1 MDCVDLARNNS
12 SFCIESSTAY
22 SPNGEALVKSD
33 FDAFRQSAF
42 LLKRFASGKGF
53 YSAVMR
59 LTFSVTKFVAPKFCF
74 SCRLSGVDS
83 RDTSSLQPPMHQ
95 DPSVQQML
103 FFTPLRAI
111 SWLTAQIFR
120 WRDWLTLCLDWRL
133 RRQSGPHCLCS
144 SLIQRSGSI
153 HIIPYGYPALL
164 ALAQYFVEVGF
175 DDTWQVSAH
184 DLARSCI
191 SRVISTVS
199 ALLLELHDADSHTD
213 PDFRASLDKIRVRD
227 LSSCENFIL

>member
-1 MDCVDLARNNS
+1 
-12 SFCIESSTAY
+12 
-22 SPNGEALVKSD
+22 
-33 FDAFRQSAF
+33 
-42 LLKRFASGKGF
+42 
-53 YSAVMR
+53 
-59 LTFSVTKFVAPKFCF
+59 
-74 SCRLSGVDS
+74 
-83 RDTSSLQPPMHQ
+83 
-95 DPSVQQML
+95 ML

-111 SWLTAQIFR
+111 SWLTAQIFQVAKLA
-120 WRDWLTLCLDWRL
+120 DALFGLADKL
-133 RRQSGPHCLCS
+133 RRQPGPHGQLSIVEVISETTHCLCS

-153 HIIPYGYPALL
+153 HGIPYGYPALL

-184 DLARSCI
+184 NLARSCI

-199 ALLLELHDADSHTD
+199 ALLLEIHDAESHTD